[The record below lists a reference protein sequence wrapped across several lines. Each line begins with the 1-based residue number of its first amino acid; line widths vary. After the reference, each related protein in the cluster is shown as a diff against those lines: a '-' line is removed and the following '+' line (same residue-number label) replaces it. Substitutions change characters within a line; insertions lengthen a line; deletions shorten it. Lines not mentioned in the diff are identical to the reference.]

1 MGSGGFLC
9 PRAVSWD
16 RQLLATCELPM
27 HTVTTDGVIS
37 GLYVASRDFDQR
49 RDAPRVATR
58 KQLWVI
64 SELLSTPC

>member
-1 MGSGGFLC
+1 MY
-9 PRAVSWD
+9 
-16 RQLLATCELPM
+16 
-27 HTVTTDGVIS
+27 TDGVIL